1 MNAHSEAIECE
12 IVAREQGCRGVMA
25 LYTDVVAR
33 RDNAPDPAAI
43 NPLIDKPTSTSK
55 QRE

>member
-25 LYTDVVAR
+25 LYSDVVAR